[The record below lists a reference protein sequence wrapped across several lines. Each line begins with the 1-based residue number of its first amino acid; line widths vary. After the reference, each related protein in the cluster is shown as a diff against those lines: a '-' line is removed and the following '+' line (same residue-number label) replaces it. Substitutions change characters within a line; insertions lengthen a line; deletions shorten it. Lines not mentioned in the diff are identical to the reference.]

1 MSPRAINEAID
12 RISFIERYR
21 GNPPRFPPPPPPP
34 AAVKAALEATSV
46 IDYAGKLIRQR
57 LAVIRMQ
64 RTDPISLS
72 PAGA

>member
-72 PAGA
+72 PASA